1 MNKSPNANVATRSSE
16 RAAMESTWALIG
28 DIMKGAEAARNP
40 SRGYLPKYEAE
51 SDDEFRRRLAC
62 APWRPIFAD
71 CVATLVAKPFT
82 RDVTLGEGASA
93 RMQEFARN
101 VDMQG
106 NNLTV
111 FARKVFAD
119 AIEHGWTCILVD
131 YPDMAGAVTI
141 ADEMATGA
149 RPYFVHVPARDFVA
163 LYRNEIFGDDSI
175 SHARIAESYV
185 QRVGYNEERI
195 NQVRVMEPGLWEV
208 WQQVTNVTANRSP
221 RATSAWTMTSSGKIS
236 RGGKSSV
243 PMAFL
248 RLGEMDGPVMCQ
260 PPLRDLADMQ
270 IELFRALSRKDE
282 VMTFSAAPML
292 RIIGIQ
298 KPDEALPT
306 GPRHAI
312 YVPASEGNPSVDYL
326 QPNAANIREI
336 RDDIEGIMNDM
347 RRLGMQP
354 MLQKAN
360 VSVAGTLEDAA
371 KAHSVLQAWAM
382 MLKDTLEQ
390 AFVLAAEYMGNGEAA
405 PSVDVHTDFTAGAE
419 SATTVTALSAAR
431 QRGDI
436 SRRTWWQ
443 EAQRQNV
450 LSPGFDA
457 DQEDELLAEEAEALE
472 GEEEIDPVTGQPVAA
487 LPRDRSAPD
496 DTVVALS
503 EIRDALRGRR

>member
-1 MNKSPNANVATRSSE
+1 MLKPPNTNVATASSE
-16 RAAMESTWALIG
+16 RAAMEKTWTLIG
-28 DIMKGAEAARNP
+28 DITKGAEAARKP
-40 SRGYLPKYEAE
+40 SRNYLPKYEAE
-51 SDDEFRRRLAC
+51 SSDEYTRRLAC

-71 CVATLVAKPFT
+71 CAATLVAKPFT
-82 RDVTLGEGASA
+82 RDVTLGEGASE

-101 VDMQG
+101 VDLQG

-119 AIEHGWTCILVD
+119 AILYGWTCVLVD
-131 YPDMAGAVTI
+131 FPVMAGAVTI
-141 ADEMATGA
+141 ADDLATGA

-163 LYRNEIFGDDSI
+163 LYNKADSAEAMV
-175 SHARIAESYV
+175 SHARISETYV
-185 QRVGYNEERI
+185 QQAGYAEERV
-195 NQVRVMEPGLWEV
+195 NQVRVLEPGKWELWE
-208 WQQVTNVTANRSP
+208 QTASKAP
-221 RATSAWTMTSSGKIS
+221 RASSAWELKGSGTIA
-236 RGGKSSV
+236 RNGKTSV

-248 RLGEMDGPVMCQ
+248 RLGEMKGPIECM
-260 PPLRDLADMQ
+260 PPLLDLADMQ

-282 VMTFSAAPML
+282 VMTFSAAPIL
-292 RIIGIQ
+292 KVIGVAA
-298 KPDEALPT
+298 PASPLET
-306 GPRHAI
+306 GPRRAI
-312 YVPASEGNPSVDYL
+312 FVPPGEGNAEVDYL

-336 RDDIEGIMNDM
+336 RDDIESIMNDM

-390 AFVLAAEYMGNGEAA
+390 AFVLASEYMGNGEKA
-405 PSVDVHTDFTAGAE
+405 PTVNVHTDFTAGAE
-419 SATTVTALSAAR
+419 SATTITALSAAR

-457 DQEDELLAEEAEALE
+457 DEEDKLLAEEGEALE
-472 GEEEIDPVTGQPVAA
+472 GEEDIDPVTGQPVAA
-487 LPRDRSAPD
+487 LPQDRAAPN

-503 EIRDALRGRR
+503 EIRDALRVRR